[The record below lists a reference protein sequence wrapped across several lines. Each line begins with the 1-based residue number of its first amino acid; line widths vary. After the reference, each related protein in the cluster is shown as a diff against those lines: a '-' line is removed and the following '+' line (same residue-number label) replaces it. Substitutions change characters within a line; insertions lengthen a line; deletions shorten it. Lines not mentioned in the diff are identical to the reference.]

1 MPGKFTFFSNQLA
14 NNTLVF
20 DENETRHAIG
30 TLRYKEGDEIEVTD
44 GQGNYFE
51 AKINA
56 VTKKNFAAEI
66 ISQKQVDRDGLFSI
80 AVGIIKS
87 TDRMEWIVEKCT
99 ELGVAEI
106 IFFEAQNSERNRL
119 NLERMEKIAVAA
131 LKQSHGAWLPKISF
145 MKWKELVA
153 KNADFKMVAF
163 VENGNE
169 KVFNPLKSNTQSTLL
184 SIGPEGDFAAREM
197 EEAQAAGFEKVH
209 LGKTVLRTET
219 AVVAAASVYHL
230 K

>member
-14 NNTLVF
+14 NKTLVF

-66 ISQKQVDRDGLFSI
+66 ISQKQIARDGLFSI
-80 AVGIIKS
+80 AIGIIKS

-131 LKQSHGAWLPKISF
+131 LKQSHGAWLPKIIF

-153 KNADFKMVAF
+153 KKADFKMVAY

-169 KVFNPLKSNTQSTLL
+169 NGFHPHKSNTQSTLL
-184 SIGPEGDFAAREM
+184 LIGPEGDFASREM
-197 EEAQAAGFEKVH
+197 EEALAAGFEKVH